1 MLLSRMEGDWLTF
14 VVVCMYAQVA
24 HLNSNIYQQGPPVAP
39 PPVYQQ
45 QPPPRGGGG
54 GGGGRFIE
62 GWYVLPMQHQI
73 SFPHPNKL
81 KSRNSNVLR

>member
-1 MLLSRMEGDWLTF
+1 MEGDWLTF
-14 VVVCMYAQVA
+14 VAVCMYAQVT
-24 HLNSNIYQQGPPVAP
+24 HLNKQGYYQQGPPVAP

-45 QPPPRGGGG
+45 QPPPRGGG
-54 GGGGRFIE
+54 RCIE
-62 GWYVLPMQHQI
+62 GWYVLPIQHQI